1 MEMHT
6 KRILLI
12 SHDLNCTGAPSS
24 LLRHAKYFLD
34 SGHSVDV
41 WAAGDGA
48 LRSRYEEAGL
58 SPRIVENKCASIYRL
73 VEENRGKYDLVICNT
88 IVTYKFVD
96 AWQRERIPIIWFI
109 RETCLLD
116 QWYSLKQDFA
126 HVFKYFYNLYCPSE
140 YTASVIR
147 FYNKNVRIVGNS
159 VEDKFSNFTPMI
171 GVVRFGYI
179 GSIIKNKG
187 VDLLVDAFI
196 RAKKLYPKITLKIA
210 GETYTKLGQ
219 ILVER
224 TKTESGIT
232 WLGEVQN
239 DAKKQ
244 FFESIDVL
252 CVPSLDEPFGLTA
265 LEGAMYGKAV
275 IMTDRVGAGFIADGN
290 HMPVAKA
297 GDRNTLEKVLCYFA
311 EMDEQTMRTA
321 QKRYRKN
328 YLEFGCPDKEREAVL
343 RMLADNVD
351 NVPPICRIAMQKY
364 TARKGFWTKVKLFL
378 WRTMLNLVLLSKGRG
393 VWSKT
398 GKDYY

>member
-1 MEMHT
+1 MEIQT

-48 LRSRYEEAGL
+48 LRPRFEDAGL
-58 SPRIVENKCASIYRL
+58 CPRIVENNCASICHL

-88 IVTYKFVD
+88 IVTYRFVD
-96 AWQRERIPIIWFI
+96 AWQRERIPVIWFI

-116 QWYSLKQDFA
+116 RWYPFKQDFA

-147 FYNKNVRIVGNS
+147 FYNKNVRIVANS
-159 VEDKFSNFTPMI
+159 VEDNFSNYSPII
-171 GVVRFGYI
+171 GGVRFGYI

-187 VDLLVDAFI
+187 VDLLVDAFV
-196 RAKKLYPKITLKIA
+196 RAKYKYLNITLKIA
-210 GETYTKLGQ
+210 GNTHTRLGQ
-219 ILVER
+219 ILTER
-224 TKTESGIT
+224 TKNESGIT

-275 IMTDRVGAGFIADGN
+275 IMTDKVGAGFIADGN
-290 HMPVAKA
+290 HMSVAKA
-297 GDRNTLEKVLCYFA
+297 GDCDTLEKVLCYFA
-311 EMDEQTMRTA
+311 KMDEHAMRTA
-321 QKRYRKN
+321 QKRSRKN
-328 YLEFGCPDKEREAVL
+328 YLEYGCPNKEKEAVL
-343 RMLADNVD
+343 QMLADNVD
-351 NVPPICRIAMQKY
+351 NVPPICSIDLHKY
-364 TARKGFWTKVKLFL
+364 TVRKSLGTRVKLFL
-378 WRTMLNLVLLSKGRG
+378 RRTVLNLILLSKGRG

-398 GKDYY
+398 GKVYY